1 MELIA
6 SLSFF
11 INSPQLLCLILLAG
25 LVFKAYLLTILL
37 TKYSSKPQTNT
48 FGIFLLC
55 VILFSAS
62 MADLYWLLTLFNRLA
77 VLHISSASHHFLSRI
92 IDALNTTLHLAISLL
107 IEILLHKK
115 VNEHHTY
122 KITRLSIGT
131 LLILFFTTTAFL
143 DKHDTFPY
151 VLIALRTLY
160 FYILIIGLQS
170 LYQAV
175 RAIHIYPIPKL
186 LKYQLKIFIYAIF
199 APFLLFKLLTVNP
212 FTFSPAFV
220 VTTYPFISLTTI
232 LLTYAIYFCAK
243 KLIGLRFLNV
253 KDHVETVYNL
263 NFVKDFKKTL
273 GDLSQVSNVNELK
286 HISLQFFKNMFET
299 PQETVHF
306 YIRNN
311 DISEQPDDQK
321 HLAIERF
328 LSLGTADQRILVDFL
343 YHSKILIRDEIE
355 FSAFYEEKAGY
366 QEAIDFMRAINA
378 DLFLPIY
385 DKKKLIAYILIDHNA
400 RPRKFYNNVERDEML
415 VFAAYVSS
423 IINLVRNR
431 NFDALLVQEKELK
444 EELYIK
450 HQEINQY
457 KESIRS
463 FFRNSQDRKVG
474 ILFYKNRRFI
484 FGNQT
489 AQEFLACDPG
499 IHRGHPVV
507 QLLKKLIKNVQSYQT
522 AQSASYQGEGKKI
535 IINALPHMESNDIIF
550 TLYHPDVNDT
560 IKMQADMLKDPSHW
574 DYLLYLE
581 TTESGQL
588 INQLIPGNGELL
600 LNFKIDLLKIALN
613 KKATLLC
620 LPSEDIH
627 QTAELIHA
635 ISLRKEFSV
644 ISLSEP
650 EKEYVHAIKLFGI
663 NPLLTGG
670 AKPEPLLEK
679 LDTSGTLFIANIH
692 FLSLETQE
700 ALADFIKYGAFH
712 VFKSDHRIASD
723 VRIIC
728 SSVHDLATLVEKGL
742 FSRTL
747 LQELKKTSLKMPSLT
762 TLSATEFKELSE
774 NVMRQALKAKSM
786 EPMLTLSDR
795 EKEKLHSSCPTSLH
809 ELRKRIY
816 SVLLEKSHKQDI
828 EDSLEI
834 TAATLSS
841 DPEMTAIINL
851 GKDALK
857 DRKMMEYLWQT
868 FDKNQTKIAALLGV
882 NRSSVNRRCK
892 DYHLL

>member
-1 MELIA
+1 MDILEFTLNI
-6 SLSFF
+6 
-11 INSPQLLCLILLAG
+11 INSAHILFLTKIVAFLCK
-25 LVFKAYLLTILL
+25 FYLFTILL
-37 TKYSSKPQTNT
+37 TYVTNKKTNSKS
-48 FGIFLLC
+48 IFLLSALLLSALIGDIYWC
-55 VILFSAS
+55 YFTLCRIDILVPNHNLSHFL
-62 MADLYWLLTLFNRLA
+62 DRFLDLFN
-77 VLHISSASHHFLSRI
+77 I
-92 IDALNTTLHLAISLL
+92 ILHLCTSLFIESLL
-107 IEILLHKK
+107 PQQASR
-115 VNEHHTY
+115 Y
-122 KITRLSIGT
+122 Q
-131 LLILFFTTTAFL
+131 LFKTARMIAGGCLGIFFICTAFINEL
-143 DKHDTFPY
+143 DDFSHET
-151 VLIALRTLY
+151 IALRMLY
-160 FYILIIGLQS
+160 FYIMIIGLQT
-170 LYQAV
+170 
-175 RAIHIYPIPKL
+175 IYNATYIIQTQRTPRL
-186 LKYQLKIFIYAIF
+186 LKHQLKIFIYTLIT
-199 APFLLFKLLTVNP
+199 PFLALKLLTVNP
-212 FTFSPAFV
+212 FTFAPNNIL
-220 VTTYPFISLTTI
+220 TNYPFISLTTI

-273 GDLSQVSNVNELK
+273 GDLSHVSNVNELK

-328 LSLGTADQRILVDFL
+328 LSLGTSDQRILVDFL

-366 QEAIDFMRAINA
+366 AEAIDFMRAINA

-431 NFDALLVQEKELK
+431 NFDALLAQEKELK
-444 EELYIK
+444 EELYTK

-522 AQSASYQGEGKKI
+522 AQSASYQGESKKI

-588 INQLIPGNGELL
+588 INQLIPGHGEIL

-620 LPSEDIH
+620 LPSEDIL

-635 ISLRKEFSV
+635 ISLRKEFSA
-644 ISLSEP
+644 ISLTEP

-692 FLSLETQE
+692 FLALETQE

-712 VFKSDHRIASD
+712 VFKSDQRIASD

-728 SSVHDLATLVEKGL
+728 SSIHDLSVLVEKGL

-774 NVMRQALKAKSM
+774 NVMRQALKAKSI

-809 ELRKRIY
+809 ELRKKIY

-857 DRKMMEYLWQT
+857 DRKMMEYLWHT